1 MGISISISLGENN
14 YVDALNL
21 CTRFL
26 SCLSF
31 LLVQVFYLSALFFS
45 KFSLVGGTILSFS
58 PSFRCFSLRFAGF
71 RVPSFLFSFF
81 RFFFGLF
88 SLCVR
93 RIGSISIWWIIC
105 CAFRFCFRFCWP
117 SAFGGRKRTPMV
129 IHKTRSEPFSSLAVS
144 FPNHIARTARWLIT
158 GPQSVVAFQS
168 GS

>member
-81 RFFFGLF
+81 QFFSVFLWLIF
-88 SLCVR
+88 SLRASYWFYLDLVDHLLCL
-93 RIGSISIWWIIC
+93 SFLLSFLLAFCIW
-105 CAFRFCFRFCWP
+105 RKEKNSNGNP
-117 SAFGGRKRTPMV
+117 QDAFGTIFIPRR
-129 IHKTRSEPFSSLAVS
+129 
-144 FPNHIARTARWLIT
+144 
-158 GPQSVVAFQS
+158 
-168 GS
+168 